1 MKKKLI
7 AMRGLPA
14 CGKSTL
20 AFEYVKQ
27 GYKRVNKDDLRA
39 MIDDGKWS
47 KDNEKRVKDLE
58 KSMVFGFLRDGFN
71 VVVDDTNFGYEL
83 EWELVA
89 KTCNADFEL
98 VNFDI
103 LPEECVKRDAKRG
116 DKSVGAEVIYRMYN
130 KYVRPKNVPYNPLIA
145 SDCYIFDI
153 DGTLAIMA
161 DRSPYDYTRVSEDT
175 VNENVA
181 SIFDALSKTEAS
193 MIIMSG
199 RQENCRAET
208 EEWLRENDINYNK
221 LLMRP
226 YDDKRKDSEV
236 KKELYEQN
244 IKGKYNV
251 LGVYDDRNQVV
262 EMWRHEGLTCF
273 QVNYGFF

>member
-1 MKKKLI
+1 
-7 AMRGLPA
+7 MRGLPG

-39 MIDDGKWS
+39 MFDNGKWS
-47 KDNEKRVKDLE
+47 HDNEKKVKDLE
-58 KSMVFGFLRDGFN
+58 KSMVFTFLRDGYN

-89 KTCNADFEL
+89 KTCDADFEL

-130 KYVRPKNVPYNPLIA
+130 RYVRPKNVPYNKDLP
-145 SDCYIFDI
+145 DCYIFDV
-153 DGTLAIMA
+153 DGTLATMC
-161 DRSPYDYTRVSEDT
+161 DRSPYDYSKVSGDT
-175 VNENVA
+175 VNEPVA
-181 SIFDALSKTEAS
+181 RILDALQVQGDAE
-193 MIIMSG
+193 IIICSG
-199 RQENCRAET
+199 RQTNCRVET
-208 EEWLRENDINYNK
+208 EDWLRENDINHDK
-221 LLMRP
+221 LLMRLS
-226 YDDKRKDSEV
+226 DDKRKDSIV
-236 KKELYEQN
+236 KKELYDTF
-244 IKGKYNV
+244 IKNKYNV
-251 LGVYDDRNQVV
+251 LGVWDDRNQVV
-262 EMWRHEGLTCF
+262 EMWRHEGLTCY